1 MMKLRALLVV
11 LGILF
16 ALNPALAVDY
26 EVSVAVTPEEITT
39 RPCGI
44 ATFDIDVENLGEME
58 DTYSIVVGGI
68 PEDWY
73 SLTHEF
79 MKLEPGMT
87 EKAYLFI
94 TPDCYEEVF
103 NHFEASVSVVGQ
115 SEDMVNFTLEVVPD
129 HIIEVSMPEEMS
141 VCLGE
146 ETTFDVTLE
155 NTGEHVEEVVLT
167 LSGDIADFAELSEE
181 SVTLEVG
188 EQRDVTV
195 TIKPVEIELGSYA
208 LEVEA
213 KSATS
218 YARASA
224 SSMVDVTECYAVDV
238 IFPEEVLA
246 CVGVAT
252 TFEIRVKNVGLKADT
267 YEVRM
272 DELNYAEIIDL
283 EPAASKT
290 IVMDYLSDQEGTFEI
305 DFVVQSEVVK
315 EEGIIKF
322 TVRECY
328 AVDLSV
334 EETEFEIES
343 GKGKLVKGIVRNL
356 GLMADTF
363 KVISDVVW
371 VSIRPEEISLSSNES
386 EDIYAYYSPEYGASG
401 THITNLTTK
410 SDKSEDTEQITIEVI
425 PKEVVEVEIPT
436 IEEVT
441 TIEEEVTTIEE
452 EVTTT
457 EEEIPTTEEE
467 VTTVEEEEVEPE
479 TTVETTELIEI
490 PEVEIPTGEF
500 IGAVESMLGNKVIR
514 SLLIAIIIVII
525 ILIIVYL
532 VVMR

>member
-1 MMKLRALLVV
+1 MMKLRALLAV

-58 DTYSIVVGGI
+58 DTYSIVVDGLT
-68 PEDWY
+68 EDWY
-73 SLTHEF
+73 SLTHESVT
-79 MKLEPGMT
+79 LEPGMT

-103 NHFEASVSVVGQ
+103 NHFEASVSVIGQ
-115 SEDMVNFTLEVVPD
+115 SEDNTTFILEVVPD
-129 HIIEVSMPEEMS
+129 HVIEVSIPEMMS

-146 ETTFDVTLE
+146 EMSFDVTLD
-155 NTGEHVEEVVLT
+155 NMGEYAEEVFLT
-167 LSGDIADFAELSEE
+167 VSGDIADFVELSEG

-188 EQRDVTV
+188 EQRDVTL

-224 SSMVDVTECYAVDV
+224 SSMIDVTECYAIDV
-238 IFPEEVLA
+238 TFPEEVLA

-252 TFEIRVKNVGLKADT
+252 TFEIRVRNVGLKADT
-267 YEVRM
+267 YEVRI
-272 DELNYAEIIDL
+272 DELNYAEMIDL

-290 IVMDYLSDQEGTFEI
+290 IVLDYLSDQEGSFEI
-305 DFVVQSEVVK
+305 GLVVQSDVVK
-315 EEGIIKF
+315 EEGTIKF

-334 EETEFEIES
+334 EETDFEIES

-371 VSIRPEEISLSSNES
+371 VSIRPEEVSLSSNES
-386 EDIYAYYSPEYGASG
+386 EDVYAYYSPEYGASG
-401 THITNLTTK
+401 THVTNLTAK
-410 SDKSEDTEQITIEVI
+410 SDKSEDTEQLTIEVI
-425 PKEVVEVEIPT
+425 PKEGVEVEIT
-436 IEEVT
+436 TTEEVT
-441 TIEEEVTTIEE
+441 TVEEEEVTTIEE

-457 EEEIPTTEEE
+457 GEE
-467 VTTVEEEEVEPE
+467 VTTVEEEVETTIEIPE
-479 TTVETTELIEI
+479 TVETTEMI
-490 PEVEIPTGEF
+490 EIPTGEVV
-500 IGAVESMLGNKVIR
+500 GAIESMLGNKVIR